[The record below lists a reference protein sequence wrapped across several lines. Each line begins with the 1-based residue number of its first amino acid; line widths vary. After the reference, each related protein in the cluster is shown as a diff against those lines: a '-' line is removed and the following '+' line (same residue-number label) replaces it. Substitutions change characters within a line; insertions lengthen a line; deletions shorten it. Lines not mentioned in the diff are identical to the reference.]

1 MNGVRLIA
9 QYLGAN
15 RRDFLLALLCVAAE
29 TSLELAIPMLMA
41 QVIDEGIMARNLNVV
56 FADGG
61 LMIVC
66 ALAALGLGLL
76 YARYSARAAMGL
88 GANLREAE
96 YAHLQTYSFANL
108 DDFEASSLVT
118 RLTTDVTVIQNAV
131 VSGTRPMVRGPV
143 SLLVGIAY
151 AALMSPDLALVFC
164 VTTPVIAVAMLAVV
178 RHVAPLY
185 CLLQRSMDRL
195 NDTLQEDLSGIRVIK
210 AYVREDHMTGRFETV
225 NMDLASTATR
235 TFRTAVLNMP
245 ILQGA
250 MYATCVAIML
260 IGGRMIFAGSL
271 TVGTFTGFM
280 SYVMQIVN
288 SLMMISNVFLMLAR
302 SMTSIERVG
311 EVLAEE
317 PTITSPEHAA
327 GRVADG
333 SVEFDHVAF
342 RYAADAERD
351 VLEDVTLRIPS
362 GSVVGILGGTGSGK
376 TTLVQLVARLYDV
389 SSGVVRV
396 GGRDVREYDLA
407 VLRDAVA
414 VVLQNTTLFSGTIRE
429 NLAWGDPDADDGRML
444 EACRLACADEFLDR
458 IGGLDGVLG
467 QGGAGVSGGQRQRLC
482 IARALLKHPRILI
495 LDDSTSA
502 VDMATDVRIRA
513 NLTGLG
519 GITTIVIAQRVA
531 SVKDADM
538 IVVLDDGRVEGAGT
552 HDRLLA
558 DDPIYR
564 EIYESQIGSGIH
576 DDAVALAAANTY
588 GTSDVPGPDV
598 PGEGE

>member
-185 CLLQRSMDRL
+185 RLLQRSMDRL

-376 TTLVQLVARLYDV
+376 TTLVQLVARLYDA

-531 SVKDADM
+531 SVMDADM
-538 IVVLDDGRVEGAGT
+538 IVVLDDGRIEGVGT
-552 HDRLLA
+552 HAELL
-558 DDPIYR
+558 DGNPIYR
-564 EIYESQIGSGIH
+564 EIYESQVGSGVH
-576 DDAVALAAANTY
+576 GGPDAAGTRG
-588 GTSDVPGPDV
+588 GTSDVR
-598 PGEGE
+598 GEGE

>member
-1 MNGVRLIA
+1 MSGGRLIA
-9 QYLGAN
+9 WYLGHN

-41 QVIDEGIMARNLNVV
+41 QVIDEGIMARDLNVV

-118 RLTTDVTVIQNAV
+118 RLTTDITVIQNAV

-185 CLLQRSMDRL
+185 RLLQRSMDRL

-210 AYVREDHMTGRFETV
+210 AYVREDHMAGRFETV

-376 TTLVQLVARLYDV
+376 TTLVQLVARLYDA

-531 SVKDADM
+531 SVMDADM
-538 IVVLDDGRVEGAGT
+538 IVVLDDGRIEGVGT
-552 HDRLLA
+552 HAELL
-558 DDPIYR
+558 DGNPIYR
-564 EIYESQIGSGIH
+564 EIYESQVGSGVH
-576 DDAVALAAANTY
+576 GGPDAAGTRG
-588 GTSDVPGPDV
+588 GTSDVR
-598 PGEGE
+598 GEGE

>member
-1 MNGVRLIA
+1 MSGGRLIA
-9 QYLGAN
+9 WYLGHN

-41 QVIDEGIMARNLNVV
+41 QVIDEGIMARDLNVV

-185 CLLQRSMDRL
+185 RLLQRSMDRL

-210 AYVREDHMTGRFETV
+210 AYVREDHMAGRFETV

-531 SVKDADM
+531 SVMDADM
-538 IVVLDDGRVEGAGT
+538 IVVLDDGRIEGVGT
-552 HDRLLA
+552 HAELL
-558 DDPIYR
+558 DGNPIYR
-564 EIYESQIGSGIH
+564 EIYESQVGSGVH
-576 DDAVALAAANTY
+576 GGPDAAGTRG
-588 GTSDVPGPDV
+588 GTSDVR
-598 PGEGE
+598 GEGE

>member
-185 CLLQRSMDRL
+185 RLLQRSMDRL

-225 NMDLASTATR
+225 SMDLASTATR

-376 TTLVQLVARLYDV
+376 TTLVQLVARLYDA

-531 SVKDADM
+531 SVMDADM
-538 IVVLDDGRVEGAGT
+538 IVVLDDGRIEGVGT
-552 HDRLLA
+552 HAELL
-558 DDPIYR
+558 DGNPIYR
-564 EIYESQIGSGIH
+564 EIYESQVGSGVH
-576 DDAVALAAANTY
+576 GGPDAAGTRG
-588 GTSDVPGPDV
+588 GTSDVR
-598 PGEGE
+598 GEGE

>member
-185 CLLQRSMDRL
+185 RLLQRSMDRL

-210 AYVREDHMTGRFETV
+210 AYVREDHMAGRFETV

-531 SVKDADM
+531 SVMDADM
-538 IVVLDDGRVEGAGT
+538 IVVLDDGCIEGVGT
-552 HDRLLA
+552 HAELL
-558 DDPIYR
+558 DGNPIYR
-564 EIYESQIGSGIH
+564 EIYESQVGSGVH
-576 DDAVALAAANTY
+576 GGPDAAGTRG
-588 GTSDVPGPDV
+588 GTSDVR
-598 PGEGE
+598 GEGE

>member
-288 SLMMISNVFLMLAR
+288 SLMMISNVFIMLAR

-376 TTLVQLVARLYDV
+376 TTLVQLVARLYDA

-458 IGGLDGVLG
+458 VGGLDGVLG

-531 SVKDADM
+531 SVMDADM
-538 IVVLDDGRVEGAGT
+538 IVVLDDGRIEGVGT
-552 HDRLLA
+552 HAELL
-558 DDPIYR
+558 DGNPIYR
-564 EIYESQIGSGIH
+564 EIYESQVGSGVH
-576 DDAVALAAANTY
+576 GGPDAAGTRG
-588 GTSDVPGPDV
+588 GTSDVR
-598 PGEGE
+598 GEGE

>member
-185 CLLQRSMDRL
+185 RLLQRSMDRL

-333 SVEFDHVAF
+333 SVEFDHVTF
-342 RYAADAERD
+342 RYAADAKRD

-376 TTLVQLVARLYDV
+376 TTLVQLVARLYDA

-396 GGRDVREYDLA
+396 GGCDVREYDLA

-531 SVKDADM
+531 SVMDADM
-538 IVVLDDGRVEGAGT
+538 IVVLDDGRIEGVGT
-552 HDRLLA
+552 HAELL
-558 DDPIYR
+558 DGNPIYR
-564 EIYESQIGSGIH
+564 EIYESQVGSGVH
-576 DDAVALAAANTY
+576 GGPDAAGTRG
-588 GTSDVPGPDV
+588 GTSDVR
-598 PGEGE
+598 GEGE

>member
-118 RLTTDVTVIQNAV
+118 RLITDVTVIQNAV

-185 CLLQRSMDRL
+185 RLLQRSMDRL

-210 AYVREDHMTGRFETV
+210 AYVREDHMAGRFETV

-376 TTLVQLVARLYDV
+376 TTLVQLVARLYDA

-531 SVKDADM
+531 SVMDADM
-538 IVVLDDGRVEGAGT
+538 IVVLDDGRIEGVGT
-552 HDRLLA
+552 HAELL
-558 DDPIYR
+558 DGNPIYR
-564 EIYESQIGSGIH
+564 EIYESQVGSGVH
-576 DDAVALAAANTY
+576 GGPDAAGTRG
-588 GTSDVPGPDV
+588 GTSDVR
-598 PGEGE
+598 GEGE

>member
-41 QVIDEGIMARNLNVV
+41 QVIDEGIMARDLNVV

-164 VTTPVIAVAMLAVV
+164 VTTPVIAVAMFAVV

-185 CLLQRSMDRL
+185 RLLQRSMDRL

-210 AYVREDHMTGRFETV
+210 AYVREDHMAGRFETV

-376 TTLVQLVARLYDV
+376 TTLVQLVARLYDA

-458 IGGLDGVLG
+458 IGGLDGVLS

-531 SVKDADM
+531 SVMDADM
-538 IVVLDDGRVEGAGT
+538 IVVLDDGRIEGVGT
-552 HDRLLA
+552 HAELL
-558 DDPIYR
+558 DGNPIYR
-564 EIYESQIGSGIH
+564 EIYESQVGSGVH
-576 DDAVALAAANTY
+576 GGPDAAGTRG
-588 GTSDVPGPDV
+588 GTSDVR
-598 PGEGE
+598 GEGE

>member
-76 YARYSARAAMGL
+76 YARFSARAAMGL

-164 VTTPVIAVAMLAVV
+164 VTTPVIAVAMFAVV

-185 CLLQRSMDRL
+185 RLLQRSMDRL

-210 AYVREDHMTGRFETV
+210 AYVREDHMAGRFETV

-531 SVKDADM
+531 SVMDADM
-538 IVVLDDGRVEGAGT
+538 IVVLDDGRIEGVGT
-552 HDRLLA
+552 HAELL
-558 DDPIYR
+558 DGNPIYR
-564 EIYESQIGSGIH
+564 EIYESQVGSGVH
-576 DDAVALAAANTY
+576 GGPDAAGTRG
-588 GTSDVPGPDV
+588 GTSDVR
-598 PGEGE
+598 GEGE

>member
-185 CLLQRSMDRL
+185 RLLQRSMDRL

-210 AYVREDHMTGRFETV
+210 AYVREDHMAGRFETV

-531 SVKDADM
+531 SVMDADM
-538 IVVLDDGRVEGAGT
+538 IVVLDDGRIEGVGT
-552 HDRLLA
+552 HAELL
-558 DDPIYR
+558 DGNPIYR
-564 EIYESQIGSGIH
+564 EIYESQVGSGVH
-576 DDAVALAAANTY
+576 GGPDAAGTRG
-588 GTSDVPGPDV
+588 GTSDVR
-598 PGEGE
+598 GEGE

>member
-151 AALMSPDLALVFC
+151 AALMSPDLSLVFC

-185 CLLQRSMDRL
+185 RLLQRSMDRL

-210 AYVREDHMTGRFETV
+210 AYVREDHMAGRFETV

-376 TTLVQLVARLYDV
+376 TTLVQLVARLYDA

-531 SVKDADM
+531 SVMDADM
-538 IVVLDDGRVEGAGT
+538 IVVLDDGRIEGVGT
-552 HDRLLA
+552 HAELL
-558 DDPIYR
+558 DGNPIYR
-564 EIYESQIGSGIH
+564 EIYESQVGSGVH
-576 DDAVALAAANTY
+576 GGPDAAGTRG
-588 GTSDVPGPDV
+588 GTSDVR
-598 PGEGE
+598 GEGE

>member
-164 VTTPVIAVAMLAVV
+164 VTTPVIAVAMFAVV

-185 CLLQRSMDRL
+185 RLLQRSMDRL

-210 AYVREDHMTGRFETV
+210 AYVREDHMAGRFETV

-444 EACRLACADEFLDR
+444 EACRLACADEFLDC

-531 SVKDADM
+531 SVMDADM
-538 IVVLDDGRVEGAGT
+538 IVVLDDGRIEGVGT
-552 HDRLLA
+552 HAELL
-558 DDPIYR
+558 DGNPIYR
-564 EIYESQIGSGIH
+564 EIYESQVGSGVPGGP
-576 DDAVALAAANTY
+576 DAAGTRG
-588 GTSDVPGPDV
+588 GTSDVR
-598 PGEGE
+598 GEGE

>member
-1 MNGVRLIA
+1 MKP
-9 QYLGAN
+9 
-15 RRDFLLALLCVAAE
+15 
-29 TSLELAIPMLMA
+29 S
-41 QVIDEGIMARNLNVV
+41 
-56 FADGG
+56 
-61 LMIVC
+61 
-66 ALAALGLGLL
+66 
-76 YARYSARAAMGL
+76 
-88 GANLREAE
+88 
-96 YAHLQTYSFANL
+96 
-108 DDFEASSLVT
+108 
-118 RLTTDVTVIQNAV
+118 
-131 VSGTRPMVRGPV
+131 
-143 SLLVGIAY
+143 
-151 AALMSPDLALVFC
+151 
-164 VTTPVIAVAMLAVV
+164 
-178 RHVAPLY
+178 
-185 CLLQRSMDRL
+185 
-195 NDTLQEDLSGIRVIK
+195 
-210 AYVREDHMTGRFETV
+210 
-225 NMDLASTATR
+225 TR

-531 SVKDADM
+531 SVMDADM
-538 IVVLDDGRVEGAGT
+538 IVVLDDGRIEGVGT
-552 HDRLLA
+552 HAELL
-558 DDPIYR
+558 DGNPIYR
-564 EIYESQIGSGIH
+564 EIYESQVGSGVH
-576 DDAVALAAANTY
+576 GGPDAAGTRG
-588 GTSDVPGPDV
+588 GTSDVR
-598 PGEGE
+598 GEGE